1 MTSLTARLAAA
12 ALAVPLVIATAG
24 TASAGSK
31 WTYKSSGS
39 FASVSWMEVG
49 DLPDPVLG
57 NYHVGYLDV
66 RGDKV
71 VDVSGEVYDWTCPED
86 ELPPESGGG
95 HGGEEPDTNCRLE
108 SVRFI
113 YGERGA
119 VTFSVDRKLNAAT
132 LVGNLTVSDHEGAGE
147 ATPPV
152 NMTWTGIGGTSKS
165 TSTFTY
171 TDPSGEKW
179 TSRTTE
185 TGREGDIEGNI
196 GVMVFDDE
204 GGEFSYGSFG
214 TYRVDERSVTP

>member
-24 TASAGSK
+24 TANAGSK

-39 FASVSWMEVG
+39 FANVSWMEVG
-49 DLPDPVLG
+49 ELPAPVLG

-71 VDVSGEVYDWTCPED
+71 VDVFGEVSDWTCEEG
-86 ELPPESGGG
+86 ELPPEFGGG
-95 HGGEEPDTNCRLE
+95 HGGEEPETGCTLE

-113 YGERGA
+113 YANRGA
-119 VTFSVDRKLNAAT
+119 VTFTVDRKLNEAT

-147 ATPPV
+147 ASPPV
-152 NMTWTGIGGTSKS
+152 NMTWTGIGGTSRS
-165 TSTFTY
+165 TSTSTY

-179 TSRTTE
+179 TSRMTE
-185 TGREGDIEGNI
+185 TGREGDIEGRI
-196 GVMVFDDE
+196 GAMVFDDE
-204 GGEFSYGSFG
+204 DGEFSYGSFG
-214 TYRVDERSVTP
+214 TYRTDERSVTP